1 MTTVDDL
8 TPTDIRGAM
17 IELAGIETR
26 ALGYPVTPDMVA
38 VELAERIGTEPGRQ
52 ELVDAIA
59 AMAHEAKAALA
70 LTMHDAGAVELA
82 GPGWEG
88 TGYVSIPSPEPG
100 YMELT
105 ADQRAAIMSNSLAGT
120 PGGKRQAASAAAE
133 VDRYLSL
140 AASTVTVHR
149 GTGDRPGRGRQVAD
163 LQGLLPDET
172 AFRTAGT
179 ADAGAFPR
187 TADQIADAHPEFFTS
202 RRVPGVLEHHP
213 DHEEDDPTDDR
224 VSPKGG
230 DASHEVTRLMQ
241 EHWSEF
247 GREAPRHGN
256 RHVPPKSA
264 AQRRAESARARP
276 GRTGRPYPI
285 SR

>member
-8 TPTDIRGAM
+8 TPTDIRGAV
-17 IELAGIETR
+17 IELAAIETN

-38 VELAERIGTEPGRQ
+38 AELAERIGTEPGRQ
-52 ELVDAIA
+52 ELVNAIA
-59 AMAHEAKAALA
+59 GMAHEAKAALA

-133 VDRYLSL
+133 VDRYLEL
-140 AASTVTVHR
+140 AASTVTIHNGR
-149 GTGDRPGRGRQVAD
+149 GDRPGRGRQVAD

-172 AFRTAGT
+172 AFRTAGSG
-179 ADAGAFPR
+179 DAGAFPR

-213 DHEEDDPTDDR
+213 DHEEDDPTDNR

-230 DASHEVTRLMQ
+230 EASAEVVRLM
-241 EHWSEF
+241 HDHPAEF
-247 GREAPRHGN
+247 GREAPQSGSRTVH
-256 RHVPPKSA
+256 PKSA
-264 AQRRAESARARP
+264 ARRRAESARARP
-276 GRTGRPYPI
+276 GRTGQPNPI